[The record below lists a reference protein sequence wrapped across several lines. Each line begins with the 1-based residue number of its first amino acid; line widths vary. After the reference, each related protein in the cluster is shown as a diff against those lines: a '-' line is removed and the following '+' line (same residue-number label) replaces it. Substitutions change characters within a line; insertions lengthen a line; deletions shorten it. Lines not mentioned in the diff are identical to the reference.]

1 MDRNYPRQGSQS
13 SGAGPTLIATSAGA
27 PAHIH
32 CNLTQN
38 CCNGIAIVRGGT
50 RLIATDRG

>member
-1 MDRNYPRQGSQS
+1 MVRNYPQPGSQS

-38 CCNGIAIVRGGT
+38 HCDGIAIVRGGT
-50 RLIATDRG
+50 TLIATDRG